1 MVFFGERASRER
13 ERERERVEKGWSGV
27 GVTDAR
33 GRRGESM

>member
-1 MVFFGERASRER
+1 MVFFGERASR